1 MKRILITGANS
12 FVGTNIERWLMRQPD
27 CYQVDTV
34 DTMNDAWKQADF
46 SWYDVVFHVAG
57 IAHVDPKPEMA
68 PLYYK
73 VNRDLAIEVA
83 TWARDHGVKQFIYM
97 SSGIVYKVSKSL
109 KGDVRTPET
118 IPNPNDFYG
127 DSKLQAERGVVNV
140 NLNAD
145 GNPNPNGN
153 DDLNGND
160 NDNLNGN
167 LDGDDNLNAD
177 VNLNL
182 NPNPNLNL
190 DGNLYGDGMKVCILR
205 PPMIYGPGS
214 KGNFLRLGWLAT
226 KTPVFPEWHNKRSML
241 YIDNLAEFVR
251 QIIDREMSGTF
262 FPQNA
267 ELVDTVEIVKYFAK
281 KYHHRIWISRIF
293 NPLVWLASFFLPQVP
308 KMFAD
313 CYYVPEMSKYEFDY
327 QIVSFED
334 SLKRLEI
341 TDANRR
347 MK

>member
-12 FVGTNIERWLMRQPD
+12 FVGTNVERWLMRQPD
-27 CYQVDTV
+27 CYKVDTV
-34 DTMNDAWKQADF
+34 DTMNDAWKPAD
-46 SWYDVVFHVAG
+46 SSRYDVVFHVAG

-83 TWARDHGVKQFIYM
+83 TCARDKGVKQFIYM

-109 KGDVRTPET
+109 KGDVRTPDT

-145 GNPNPNGN
+145 VNP
-153 DDLNGND
+153 
-160 NDNLNGN
+160 NLNG
-167 LDGDDNLNAD
+167 NLNAD
-177 VNLNL
+177 VNLNF
-182 NPNPNLNL
+182 NPNLNL
-190 DGNLYGDGMKVCILR
+190 NGNDNLNGDGMKVCILR

-267 ELVDTVEIVKYFAK
+267 EQVDTVEIVRYFAK

>member
-1 MKRILITGANS
+1 
-12 FVGTNIERWLMRQPD
+12 
-27 CYQVDTV
+27 
-34 DTMNDAWKQADF
+34 
-46 SWYDVVFHVAG
+46 
-57 IAHVDPKPEMA
+57 
-68 PLYYK
+68 
-73 VNRDLAIEVA
+73 
-83 TWARDHGVKQFIYM
+83 
-97 SSGIVYKVSKSL
+97 
-109 KGDVRTPET
+109 
-118 IPNPNDFYG
+118 
-127 DSKLQAERGVVNV
+127 
-140 NLNAD
+140 
-145 GNPNPNGN
+145 
-153 DDLNGND
+153 
-160 NDNLNGN
+160 
-167 LDGDDNLNAD
+167 
-177 VNLNL
+177 
-182 NPNPNLNL
+182 
-190 DGNLYGDGMKVCILR
+190 
-205 PPMIYGPGS
+205 
-214 KGNFLRLGWLAT
+214 
-226 KTPVFPEWHNKRSML
+226 ML

-293 NPLVWLASFFLPQVP
+293 NPLVWLSSFFLPQVP

>member
-1 MKRILITGANS
+1 MIRILITGANS

-46 SWYDVVFHVAG
+46 SRYDVVFHVAG

-83 TWARDHGVKQFIYM
+83 TCARDKGVKQFIYM

-140 NLNAD
+140 NF
-145 GNPNPNGN
+145 
-153 DDLNGND
+153 
-160 NDNLNGN
+160 
-167 LDGDDNLNAD
+167 NAD

-182 NPNPNLNL
+182 NGNINADGNLNFNPNPNPNLNL
-190 DGNLYGDGMKVCILR
+190 NGNDNLNGDGMKVCILR

>member
-1 MKRILITGANS
+1 MIRILITGANS

-46 SWYDVVFHVAG
+46 SRYDVVFHVAG

-83 TWARDHGVKQFIYM
+83 TCARDKGVKQFIYM

-109 KGDVRTPET
+109 KGDVRTPDT

-140 NLNAD
+140 NFNAD
-145 GNPNPNGN
+145 VNPN
-153 DDLNGND
+153 L
-160 NDNLNGN
+160 
-167 LDGDDNLNAD
+167 NLNAD

-182 NPNPNLNL
+182 NGNVNVNPNLN
-190 DGNLYGDGMKVCILR
+190 GDGMKVCILR

-226 KTPVFPEWHNKRSML
+226 KIPVFPEWHNKRSML